1 MTKFMIGAK
10 FEHLKEKF
18 YRKNIL
24 SQQINSRGIFMF
36 LFVITFLCGMVY
48 LWQVNGL
55 VSKSYQ
61 IKDLEEKV
69 SQIKDQNKKLELEVT
84 ELRSSA
90 RIAEKLKELN
100 LVEVARVEYL
110 TDNGSVAINR

>member
-1 MTKFMIGAK
+1 MIGAS

-18 YRKNIL
+18 YRKGIFN
-24 SQQINSRGIFMF
+24 QQINSRGIFIF
-36 LFVITFLCGMVY
+36 LFTITALCGLIY
-48 LWQVNGL
+48 LWQINGL
-55 VSKSYQ
+55 ATKGYK

-90 RIAEKLKELN
+90 RIAAKLKELN

-110 TDNGSVAINR
+110 TDSGSVAINR

>member
-1 MTKFMIGAK
+1 MIGAK

-18 YRKNIL
+18 YRKGIL
-24 SQQINSRGIFMF
+24 NQQINSKGIFIF
-36 LFVITFLCGMVY
+36 LFVVTVFCGFVY
-48 LWQVNGL
+48 LWQINSLATKGY
-55 VSKSYQ
+55 K

-100 LVEVARVEYL
+100 LVEVAKIEYL
-110 TDNGSVAINR
+110 TANGSVAVNR

>member
-1 MTKFMIGAK
+1 MTKFMIGAQ
-10 FEHLKEKF
+10 FEHLKEQF
-18 YRKNIL
+18 YKKSFL
-24 SQQINSRGIFMF
+24 SQQVNSRGIFIF
-36 LFVITFLCGMVY
+36 LFTITLFCGLVY

-55 VSKSYQ
+55 VSNGYK
-61 IKDLEEKV
+61 IKELEEKV
-69 SQIKDQNKKLELEVT
+69 SQIKDKNKKLELEVT

-110 TDNGSVAINR
+110 VDNASVAINR